1 MQDVDGAPSKK
12 KLVLAWLPHAAPAI
26 TSLRGMTA
34 VAYFNDILLGKA
46 KLLASD
52 KVLGDVAVSC
62 FRAAATQEEKLLL
75 TREHLLS
82 NKAQVSS

>member
-1 MQDVDGAPSKK
+1 MQDVDGAPPKK
-12 KLVLAWLPHAAPAI
+12 RLNLTWLPHATPAV
-26 TSLRGMTA
+26 TSLKGMTA
-34 VAYFNDILLGKA
+34 VGYLIDILSGKA
-46 KLLASD
+46 NLLASD
-52 KVLGDVAVSC
+52 KVRGDVAVSC